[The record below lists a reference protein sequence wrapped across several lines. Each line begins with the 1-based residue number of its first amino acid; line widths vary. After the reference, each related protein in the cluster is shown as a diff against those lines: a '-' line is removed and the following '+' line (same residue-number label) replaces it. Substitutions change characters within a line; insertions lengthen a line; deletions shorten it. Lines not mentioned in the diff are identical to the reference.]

1 MKHCHMPALDPCND
15 QDIMAMQ
22 WLNADPLSGLEK
34 PCPVITCKLSGARG
48 IECGTLLQMAPSIT
62 EAQRRETLL
71 ELLENT
77 LKPRKAAASLGMDLI
92 EPVRPSGG
100 QQARGTKTPARDTQS
115 MLLLLGDSL
124 SARPL

>member
-1 MKHCHMPALDPCND
+1 M
-15 QDIMAMQ
+15 
-22 WLNADPLSGLEK
+22 
-34 PCPVITCKLSGARG
+34 
-48 IECGTLLQMAPSIT
+48 QMAPSIT

-100 QQARGTKTPARDTQS
+100 QQACGISVPARDV
-115 MLLLLGDSL
+115 
-124 SARPL
+124 